1 MHHSSLTM
9 HFFLTLCS
17 TGSHGTCAFSQ
28 LRYHVRLYKNDTA
41 FKSCLRQRRTT
52 RLARTTTHQQKSNNR
67 WHWEAVEPRI
77 NQQLR
82 WIFFETITELN
93 DFLNGNQ
100 WNWCFSYEVASTTF
114 FNAYLMAS
122 ERRFIDES
130 SWDGSWIIFCENWK
144 VQKRAEK
151 SN

>member
-1 MHHSSLTM
+1 M

-28 LRYHVRLYKNDTA
+28 LRYHIRLYKNDTA

-52 RLARTTTHQQKSNNR
+52 RLARTTTHQQKSNHR

-114 FNAYLMAS
+114 FDAYLMAS
-122 ERRFIDES
+122 ERWFIDES